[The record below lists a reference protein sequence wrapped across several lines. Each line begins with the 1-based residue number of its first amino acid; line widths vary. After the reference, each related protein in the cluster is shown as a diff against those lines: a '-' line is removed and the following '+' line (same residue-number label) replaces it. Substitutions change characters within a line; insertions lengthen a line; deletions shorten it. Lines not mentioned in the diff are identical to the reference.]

1 MDKLIKEEKQEVSRP
16 FPTRKI
22 IGQEEKAA
30 VMVLFDRC
38 IENGGAFD
46 RYDDGIV
53 DEYEKQFA
61 AYHGLKYGSA
71 VSSGTGAVH
80 TALGALRL
88 EPFTEV
94 ISAPITDPGAVAP
107 ILWMNCIPVFA
118 DVEPGTYNMSA
129 KGVEARITDKTSA
142 IIVGHIGGDPAD
154 IEGIM
159 KVAKKRRIPVI
170 EDCSQSHGASIKGKK
185 IGTFGDLGV
194 WSLMSGK
201 HHTAGGQGGMV
212 LTNNEDLYW
221 NAKRFADRGKPFNS
235 AEGSNLFLGIN
246 YRMTSLEATVGMVQ
260 LAKLAGFVEN
270 RRKVAERV
278 REGIKDLKTISFAK
292 EVPGA
297 LSSRWFL
304 IFRLDESRMNGV
316 MQDVLDALKAEQV
329 PGGIKYNNLIY
340 EQKWIKER
348 IAYGSTQL
356 PWSAPQYG
364 REISYEG
371 SCPEAR
377 KAIDTHFVV
386 IPSEDWGVEES
397 DRLVKI
403 LRGIESRFKR

>member
-1 MDKLIKEEKQEVSRP
+1 
-16 FPTRKI
+16 
-22 IGQEEKAA
+22 
-30 VMVLFDRC
+30 
-38 IENGGAFD
+38 
-46 RYDDGIV
+46 
-53 DEYEKQFA
+53 
-61 AYHGLKYGSA
+61 
-71 VSSGTGAVH
+71 
-80 TALGALRL
+80 
-88 EPFTEV
+88 
-94 ISAPITDPGAVAP
+94 VAP